1 MALDDKSLADIT
13 EGDIRSLLRAGLAE
27 GPTVEYK
34 SEIYDRNDRGNLEF
48 LLDVCMFANAKGGTL
63 LIGVPELRDA
73 DGQPT
78 GTPDP
83 SAELGIVCANPE
95 QQLLAYES
103 RSLEA
108 IDERLPIEL
117 RAVPCAN
124 GRHLIAIRV
133 PNSLAKPH
141 RVRYQGRTYFPSRR
155 ERQRYELDASEIK
168 DMAMRTASQS
178 ERAEATLISAIADP
192 GPLGA
197 SSPVLVVAL
206 LPVFF
211 RNFVVDLKEQAV
223 SHALTIFALPGGR
236 SVIPEYSVNG
246 LSRIGPLGAKLTFGH
261 NGLLKL
267 RVPIASTVVEGV
279 GVRFYP
285 VAVDI
290 FVRSLVVGAASVFE
304 AAGLTTPALLGVSLW
319 TNHNYVAAY
328 DDVLPGTEF
337 PGVNHRFPILPLTS
351 LGATADYQVRSL
363 CDLIHQTFGCSGS
376 PSFTIEG
383 QWNRRS

>member
-1 MALDDKSLADIT
+1 MALDDKPLADIT
-13 EGDIRSLLRAGLAE
+13 EGDILNLLQAGLTE
-27 GPTVEYK
+27 GPSVEYK
-34 SEIYDRNDRGNLEF
+34 SEIYERNDRGNLEF
-48 LLDVCMFANAKGGTL
+48 LLDVCMFANASGGTL

-78 GTPDP
+78 GTPDA

-124 GRHLIAIRV
+124 GRHFIAVRV

-155 ERQRYELDASEIK
+155 ERQRYELDAREIK
-168 DMAMRTASQS
+168 DLAMRTASQF
-178 ERAEATLISAIADP
+178 ERAETVLMSAINDP
-192 GPLGA
+192 GPWA
-197 SSPVLVVAL
+197 AASPVLVVAL

-211 RNFVVDLKEQAV
+211 RNFVVDLKQQAV
-223 SHALTIFALPGGR
+223 SHALTTFDLPGGV
-236 SVIPEYSVNG
+236 SVIPHYSVDG
-246 LSRIGPLGAKLTFGH
+246 LTRIGPRDARLTFGH

-267 RVPIASTVVEGV
+267 RVPVASTLENNV

-285 VAVDI
+285 AAIDI
-290 FVRSLVVGAASVFE
+290 FVRSVVVGAAQVVE
-304 AAGLTTPALLGVSLW
+304 AAGLAPPALLGVSLW
-319 TNHNYVAAY
+319 TSYNYIVAY
-328 DDVLPGTEF
+328 DDGAGTTF
-337 PGVNHRFPILPLTS
+337 PGVNHRFPILPVTS
-351 LGATADYQVRSL
+351 LGVSADNQVRSL
-363 CDLIHQTFGCSGS
+363 CDLVHQLFGRSGS
-376 PSFTIEG
+376 PSFTVEG
-383 QWNRRS
+383 QWNRR